1 MIKAPEN
8 RTNAV
13 VGMALDSRLANLKDA
28 IKEDWKALEVAE
40 NEGELVIRVKKA
52 YEMYGVDEAVKA
64 LSSSKPGRQEHLPA
78 T

>member
-1 MIKAPEN
+1 
-8 RTNAV
+8 
-13 VGMALDSRLANLKDA
+13 MALDSRLANLKDA

-52 YEMYGVDEAVKA
+52 YKMFGITDAANA
-64 LSSSKPGRQEHLPA
+64 LNNKTPGRQELLPA